1 MRLMEM
7 YQMMLKYPEVCII
20 VVFENI
26 PTMRLELHASIERTI
41 QKTAD
46 VTVVDNPEY
55 GVHIVPLSGRF
66 RKYKSLA
73 LTANQDTLDYSY

>member
-1 MRLMEM
+1 MHNTNVFSSKANKEMALANKRYANHPRGCAMRLMEM

-41 QKTAD
+41 
-46 VTVVDNPEY
+46 
-55 GVHIVPLSGRF
+55 
-66 RKYKSLA
+66 
-73 LTANQDTLDYSY
+73 